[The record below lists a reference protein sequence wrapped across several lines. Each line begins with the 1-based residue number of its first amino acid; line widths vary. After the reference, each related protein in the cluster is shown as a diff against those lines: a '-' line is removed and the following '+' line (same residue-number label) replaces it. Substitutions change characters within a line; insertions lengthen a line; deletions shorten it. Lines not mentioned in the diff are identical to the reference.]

1 MLKLMFPAVALAA
14 LALTQ
19 EGCPKDDKPND
30 ATPVASAT
38 ATAASGMSTASPAS
52 SPAEMGMAT
61 PMASPA
67 MTSSATANAA
77 QTKIHYRWSG
87 GLSPY
92 QYYEMTIQGAET
104 ADVVFKIK
112 PIKSEEKTVTDTLDA
127 ATFAE
132 LKGLFDSTQ
141 FETLTE
147 QPRKVRIMDIGE
159 RAITIERGGRTKKV
173 IENGATTA
181 SGDLQ
186 ALRKWLDVRV
196 RKYMDQSGVGPKRSP
211 DPMASPAASPVPMAS
226 PAKK

>member
-1 MLKLMFPAVALAA
+1 MLKLPFPVVALAV

-19 EGCPKDDKPND
+19 PGCPKDDKTNA
-30 ATPVASAT
+30 ATPMAT
-38 ATAASGMSTASPAS
+38 ATGASGMATASPLS
-52 SPAEMGMAT
+52 SPTEMGMAS
-61 PMASPA
+61 PMASPTGSPS
-67 MTSSATANAA
+67 MESASAA
-77 QTKIHYRWSG
+77 GQTKIHYRWSG

-92 QYYEMTIQGAET
+92 QYYEMTIQGDET

-132 LKGLFDSTQ
+132 LKALFDSTQ

-159 RAITIERGGRTKKV
+159 RAITLERAGRTKKV
-173 IENGATTA
+173 IENGSTTA

-186 ALRKWLDVRV
+186 GLRKWLDVRV
-196 RKYMDQSGVGPKRSP
+196 RKYMDQSGVGPKRP
-211 DPMASPAASPVPMAS
+211 ADPKASPAASPAPMAS